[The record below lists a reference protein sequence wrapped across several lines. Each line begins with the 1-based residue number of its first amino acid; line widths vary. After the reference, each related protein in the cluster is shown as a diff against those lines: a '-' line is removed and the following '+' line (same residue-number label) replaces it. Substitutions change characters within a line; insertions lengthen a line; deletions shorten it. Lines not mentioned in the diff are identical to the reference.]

1 MDKIQCVSC
10 AGRGMITCGSC
21 EGNSGYKRRKKR
33 IAPIKKGKLS

>member
-21 EGNSGYKRRKKR
+21 EGNRVIYAERKELH
-33 IAPIKKGKLS
+33 P